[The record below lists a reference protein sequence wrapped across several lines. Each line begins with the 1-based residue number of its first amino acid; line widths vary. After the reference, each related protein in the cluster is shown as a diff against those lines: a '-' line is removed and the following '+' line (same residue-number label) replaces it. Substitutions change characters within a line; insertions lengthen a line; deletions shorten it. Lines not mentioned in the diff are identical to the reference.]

1 LIALLS
7 RNGLAERPRL
17 ARLAAFLAGATL
29 VAAFQPIGLTPL
41 ALLSPALLIHLWLCA
56 PRARDAVWIGF
67 AFGMGLFTAGVS
79 WVYVSLS
86 VFGGMPLPVAAFAT
100 LAYCAFLSWPL
111 AAAGYAQHRL
121 PGSES
126 MRTLCVIPALWM
138 AAELLRGW
146 GLTGFPWLVLGYAAT
161 DTPLAGYA
169 PVAGVY
175 GTSLAIATCAGLLLR
190 AMTGPKRALPL
201 VLLAA
206 LLGTGAALHTVEWTQ
221 PYGPP
226 VTASLLQ
233 GNVAQETKF
242 DPERFERTF
251 SAYER
256 LASGSR
262 AKLVVLPE
270 TALPRFLDRI
280 DPAHLAALDAIAKRN
295 GGDLLLGVPYR
306 TGQDSYFNSVV
317 SLGVSPPQI
326 YSKSHL
332 VPFGEFILPGFGWI
346 VNVLHVPMSEFSRG
360 DAVQAPLAVAGQQV
374 AVNICYEDA
383 FGEELIGPLPAA
395 TLLVNVSNMA
405 WFGDTLAPGQH
416 LQMARMRT
424 IETGRAMLAATNTG
438 MTAAIDR
445 GGRVIAQLPQYKE
458 DRLDVE
464 VRGYSGATPYVRL
477 GNWPALLAA
486 ALLVA
491 LSAALRKR

>member
-1 LIALLS
+1 MIAQLS
-7 RNGLAERPRL
+7 RNRLAGRPRL
-17 ARLAAFLAGATL
+17 ALIVAYLAGAAL
-29 VAAFQPIGLTPL
+29 VPAFEPIGLYPL
-41 ALLSPALLIHLWLCA
+41 ALFSPALLFHLWLCA
-56 PRARDAVWIGF
+56 PRARDAAWIGF
-67 AFGMGLFTAGVS
+67 AYGMGLFTAGVS

-86 VFGGMPLPVAAFAT
+86 VFGGMPMPVAAFAT

-111 AAAGYAQHRL
+111 AAAGYAQHRI
-121 PGSES
+121 PASDAV
-126 MRTLCVIPALWM
+126 RALCVFPALWM

-161 DTPLAGYA
+161 DTPVAGYA
-169 PVAGVY
+169 PVTGVY
-175 GTSLAIATCAGLLLR
+175 GLSLIAAVCAGLVLR
-190 AMTGPKRALPL
+190 AATVQSRGLPL
-201 VLLAA
+201 VLLGVVLAV
-206 LLGTGAALHTVEWTQ
+206 GAALRTVDWTQ

-226 VTASLLQ
+226 VPASLLQ

-251 SAYER
+251 TAYER
-256 LASGSR
+256 LASASR
-262 AKLVVLPE
+262 AKLIVLPE

-280 DPAHLAALDAIAKRN
+280 DPAQLAALEAIAKRN

-306 TGQDSYFNSVV
+306 TGQERYFNSVV

-346 VNVLHVPMSEFSRG
+346 VNVLQIPMSEFTRG
-360 DAVQAPLAVAGQQV
+360 GTAQPPLAVAGQKV

-383 FGEELIGPLPAA
+383 FGEELIGTLPEA

-416 LQMARMRT
+416 LQMARMRSL
-424 IETGRAMLAATNTG
+424 ETGRALLAATNTG

-445 GGRVIAQLPQYKE
+445 DGRVLARLPQYQE
-458 DRLDVE
+458 GRLDVE
-464 VRGYSGATPYVRL
+464 VSGYSGATPFVRY
-477 GNWPALLAA
+477 GNGLALAAAA
-486 ALLVA
+486 ALLA

>member
-1 LIALLS
+1 MIALLS
-7 RNGLAERPRL
+7 RKQLSERPRIAL
-17 ARLAAFLAGATL
+17 PAAFLSGAAL
-29 VAAFQPIGLTPL
+29 VAAFEPVGLYPL
-41 ALLSPALLIHLWLCA
+41 ALACPALLTHLWLCA
-56 PRARDAVWIGF
+56 PRARDAAWIGF

-86 VFGGMPLPVAAFAT
+86 VFGGMPAPIAAFAT

-121 PGSES
+121 PASDS
-126 MRTLCVIPALWM
+126 LRAICVIPALWM
-138 AAELLRGW
+138 VAELLRGW

-169 PVAGVY
+169 PVTGVY
-175 GTSLAIATCAGLLLR
+175 GVSLLIMICAGLALRALSGPARVAPLALLAVMISAGALLR
-190 AMTGPKRALPL
+190 
-201 VLLAA
+201 
-206 LLGTGAALHTVEWTQ
+206 TVEWTQ
-221 PYGPP
+221 PHGAP
-226 VTASLLQ
+226 VSASLLQ
-233 GNVAQETKF
+233 GNVAQELKF
-242 DPERFERTF
+242 DPERFDRTF
-251 SAYER
+251 AAYER
-256 LASGSR
+256 LASGSKAR
-262 AKLVVLPE
+262 LIVLPE

-280 DPAHLAALDAIAKRN
+280 DPAYLAGLESIAKRN
-295 GGDLLLGVPYR
+295 AGDLLLGVPYR
-306 TGQDSYFNSVV
+306 TGPDRYFNSVV
-317 SLGVSPPQI
+317 SLGTSPPQI

-332 VPFGEFILPGFGWI
+332 VPFGEFILPGFGWVVGI
-346 VNVLHVPMSEFSRG
+346 LQVPMSEFSRG
-360 DAVQAPLAVAGQQV
+360 GSVQKPLEVAGQRV

-383 FGEELIGPLPAA
+383 FGEELIGPLPEA

-445 GGRVIAQLPQYKE
+445 GGRVLGQLPRYAE
-458 DRLDVE
+458 GRLDID
-464 VRGYSGATPYVRL
+464 VRGYTGATPYVRL
-477 GNWPALLAA
+477 GNWLALAAA
-486 ALLVA
+486 ALLIA

>member
-1 LIALLS
+1 MIAPLS
-7 RNGLAERPRL
+7 RNHLAARPRL
-17 ARLAAFLAGATL
+17 ARAIAFLAGAAL
-29 VAAFQPIGLTPL
+29 VPAFQPVGFAVL
-41 ALLSPALLIHLWLCA
+41 ALLSPALLFHLWLCA
-56 PRARDAVWIGF
+56 PRARDAAWIGF

-86 VFGGMPLPVAAFAT
+86 VFGGMPMPLAAFAT

-111 AAAGYAQHRL
+111 AAAGFVQHRL
-121 PGSES
+121 AASEA
-126 MRTLCVIPALWM
+126 MRALCVIPALWM

-161 DTPLAGYA
+161 DTPFAGYA
-169 PVAGVY
+169 PVIGVY
-175 GTSLAIATCAGLLLR
+175 GVSLIMAIGAGLILR
-190 AMTGPKRALPL
+190 ATTGPTRARPL
-201 VLLAA
+201 ALLAA
-206 LLGTGAALHTVEWTQ
+206 LLAGGAALQTVEWTQ
-221 PYGPP
+221 PHGPP
-226 VTASLLQ
+226 LTASLLQ

-251 SAYER
+251 AAYER

-262 AKLVVLPE
+262 AKLIVLPE

-280 DPAHLAALDAIAKRN
+280 DPAQLAALDAIARRN

-306 TGQDSYFNSVV
+306 TGQDRYFNSVV

-346 VNVLHVPMSEFSRG
+346 VNVLRIPMSEFSRG
-360 DAVQAPLAVAGQQV
+360 GAVQPPLSVAGQQV

-445 GGRVIAQLPQYKE
+445 DGRVIAQLPQYQE
-458 DRLDVE
+458 RRLDVE
-464 VRGYSGATPYVRL
+464 VRGYSGATPYVRF
-477 GNWPALLAA
+477 GNGLALAA
-486 ALLVA
+486 AVLLLA

>member
-1 LIALLS
+1 
-7 RNGLAERPRL
+7 
-17 ARLAAFLAGATL
+17 
-29 VAAFQPIGLTPL
+29 
-41 ALLSPALLIHLWLCA
+41 
-56 PRARDAVWIGF
+56 
-67 AFGMGLFTAGVS
+67 
-79 WVYVSLS
+79 
-86 VFGGMPLPVAAFAT
+86 
-100 LAYCAFLSWPL
+100 
-111 AAAGYAQHRL
+111 
-121 PGSES
+121 
-126 MRTLCVIPALWM
+126 
-138 AAELLRGW
+138 
-146 GLTGFPWLVLGYAAT
+146 
-161 DTPLAGYA
+161 LAGYA

-175 GTSLAIATCAGLLLR
+175 GTSLATATCGGLLLR

-206 LLGTGAALHTVEWTQ
+206 LLGAGAALRTVEWTQ
-221 PYGPP
+221 PYGAP

-233 GNVAQETKF
+233 GNIAQETKF

-251 SAYER
+251 AAYER
-256 LASGSR
+256 LAAGSR

-306 TGQDSYFNSVV
+306 TGQDRYFNSVV

-464 VRGYSGATPYVRL
+464 VRGYSGATPYVRF

>member
-1 LIALLS
+1 LIAFLS
-7 RNGLAERPRL
+7 RGRVRERPRR
-17 ARLAAFLAGATL
+17 ARVVAFGAGAAL
-29 VAAFQPIGLTPL
+29 VAAFQPVGIAPL
-41 ALLSPALLIHLWLCA
+41 ALLCPALLAHLWLAA
-56 PRARDAVWIGF
+56 PRARDAAWIGF
-67 AFGMGLFTAGVS
+67 AFGMGLFVAGVS

-86 VFGGMPLPVAAFAT
+86 VFGGMPAPIAGFAT

-111 AAAGYAQHRL
+111 AAAGYVQHRL
-121 PGSES
+121 PAGEAA
-126 MRTLCVIPALWM
+126 RTLCVIPALWL
-138 AAELLRGW
+138 AAEFLRGL

-175 GTSLAIATCAGLLLR
+175 GISLVAVVCAGLVLRAVTGGSRMLTLGLLAILIGGGALLR
-190 AMTGPKRALPL
+190 
-201 VLLAA
+201 
-206 LLGTGAALHTVEWTQ
+206 TVEWTE
-221 PYGPP
+221 PYGAP
-226 VTASLLQ
+226 VSASLLQ
-233 GNVAQETKF
+233 GNVAQEFKF
-242 DPERFERTF
+242 DPERFDRTY
-251 SAYER
+251 ATYER

-262 AKLVVLPE
+262 ARLIVLPE

-280 DPAHLAALDAIAKRN
+280 DPAYLAGLEVIARRN

-306 TGQDSYFNSVV
+306 TGQDRYFNSVV
-317 SLGVSPPQI
+317 SMGTSPPQV

-346 VNVLHVPMSEFSRG
+346 VNVLQVPMSEFTRG
-360 DAVQAPLAVAGQQV
+360 EAVQPPLAVAGQRV

-383 FGEELIGPLPAA
+383 FGEELVGPLPGA

-445 GGRVIAQLPQYKE
+445 GGRVLGQLPQYVE
-458 DRLDVE
+458 GRLDVE
-464 VRGYSGATPYVRL
+464 VRGYSGSTPFIRL

-486 ALLVA
+486 AALIA
-491 LSAALRKR
+491 LSVALRKR